1 MSVRETGRLAAA
13 LPAEYAIYGRLL
25 AAVHHPEQTAP
36 AAIFALLAPGGRVFL
51 REPEGFNYRCR
62 YGDAG
67 DLRRFLST
75 WGTLAPQSLVVDREL
90 VAFALRGARNLAA

>member
-1 MSVRETGRLAAA
+1 MSVRETRRLAAA

-62 YGDAG
+62 YGDAD

-75 WGTLAPQSLVVDREL
+75 WGALAPQSLVVDREL
-90 VAFALRGARNLAA
+90 AAPVLRGAHDLAA